1 MSTALDGIEAR
12 LKDLMREAHGGDA
25 AAYTRLLSALAQ
37 HLRAFFRRR
46 LSRDPASV
54 EDLVQ
59 ETLIAVHNQ
68 RHTFQPDK
76 PFTPWVHAIAKYKLI
91 DWLRR
96 SASRPEEPLPGD
108 DQLNFLEDSATDA
121 AAARRDVRKLLATLP
136 PHFRLPIEHVKL
148 EGLSVQEASAR
159 TGMSVSAIKIGIHRG
174 LKLLARN
181 LQNASD
187 ANG

>member
-1 MSTALDGIEAR
+1 MDGIEAR
-12 LKDLMREAHGGDA
+12 LKGLMCETLGGDA
-25 AAYTRLLSALAQ
+25 VAYTRLLSALAE

-46 LSRDPASV
+46 LSRDPDSV

-68 RHTFQPDK
+68 RHTFQPDR
-76 PFTPWVHAIAKYKLI
+76 PFTPWVHAIAKYKFI
-91 DWLRR
+91 DCLRR
-96 SASRPEEPLPGD
+96 SAARPEESLPD
-108 DQLNFLEDSATDA
+108 DDELNILEDSATDA
-121 AAARRDVRKLLATLP
+121 ATARRDVRKLLATLP

-148 EGLSVQEASAR
+148 EGLSVHEASVR

-181 LQNASD
+181 LQRVSD
-187 ANG
+187 AHG